1 MADYRTLS
9 GTQARVEVVN
19 AFMRGVY
26 GWMTA
31 GLALTGGVAY
41 LTAGSEAM
49 RQMIFGNQLVL
60 IALIIAQLGIVV
72 GLSAAVNRL
81 SAGTATG
88 LFLAYSALT
97 GLTLS
102 AIFLAYPPT
111 IILKAFLTAAGMF
124 GAMSI
129 YGLTTKRDLTSMG
142 SFLTMGL
149 FGLIIAMVVN
159 IFLNSSMMD
168 FVISGVGVIL
178 FTGLTAYDTQRLST
192 MGSMAPGD
200 ATVVRRGTILGAL
213 TLYLDFINLFLMLLR
228 LFSGSSRD

>member
-31 GLALTGGVAY
+31 GLAVTAVVAY
-41 LTAGSEAM
+41 ATASSPALL
-49 RQMIFGNQLVL
+49 QFVFGNQLVL

-81 SAGTATG
+81 SGTAATG

-97 GLTLS
+97 GLTFS
-102 AIFLAYPPT
+102 AILLVYSGAVIF
-111 IILKAFLTAAGMF
+111 KAFLTAAGMF
-124 GAMSI
+124 GAMSV

-149 FGLIIAMVVN
+149 FGLIIAMLVN
-159 IFLNSSMMD
+159 IFLKSAMMD
-168 FVISGVGVIL
+168 FVISGVGVVL
-178 FTGLTAYDTQRLST
+178 FTGLTAFDTQRLAT
-192 MGSMAPGD
+192 MGAMAPGD

-228 LFSGSSRD
+228 LFSGGNRN